1 MFLKHLEVGESDYK
15 CSFCEKGFIR
25 LCDLNNHKQGHK
37 GSLRKL
43 NMSFKCKICSRQFV
57 SINKLQ
63 DHQERHKEKPF
74 VCQSCEFRTHSNSL
88 LQSHAKIHTQEFSF
102 TCNRCDKT
110 FRHKNSLVLHERV
123 HTGGKPYK
131 CNTCNNT
138 FSQSTHFLT
147 HKRSVHS
154 ALTEECKVCKKKF
167 QSSEYAR
174 KHEVSMHSNTK
185 DFQCEKCMKMFKLSS
200 HLKAHKAVHEKKS
213 VCLQHVSK
221 DLFIEGY
228 FEETYWGD
236 PSKYQKKLLHP
247 LWWKIHPKRICYM
260 PHKESSQ
267 WGICSK
273 HWELSAM
280 CSLS

>member
-1 MFLKHLEVGESDYK
+1 M
-15 CSFCEKGFIR
+15 
-25 LCDLNNHKQGHK
+25 
-37 GSLRKL
+37 
-43 NMSFKCKICSRQFV
+43 
-57 SINKLQ
+57 
-63 DHQERHKEKPF
+63 
-74 VCQSCEFRTHSNSL
+74 

-138 FSQSTHFLT
+138 FSQSTHLLT

-154 ALTEECKVCKKKF
+154 ALTEECKVCRKKF

-221 DLFIEGY
+221 DLFKTLQKHIE
-228 FEETYWGD
+228 EIH
-236 PSKYQKKLLHP
+236 QNIKKIYC
-247 LWWKIHPKRICYM
+247 IHCDEKFSRKEYVTCHTKKAHNGEYVQNTENYLRCVHCPKTF
-260 PHKESSQ
+260 PQESSLKAHLRGLVQ
-267 WGICSK
+267 NKNGIFFDIVRK
-273 HWELSAM
+273 
-280 CSLS
+280 